1 MDGRRLNL
9 VLSAPQQSAVH
20 ICRLEN
26 MPSLVFLPMD
36 KNYQDGKNDS
46 LVSACIG
53 QIEAELVLVRKTP
66 PRKLK
71 NI

>member
-20 ICRLEN
+20 ICHLEN
-26 MPSLVFLPMD
+26 MPSLVILPMD
-36 KNYQDGKNDS
+36 KNDQDGKKDS